1 MASCAGLTVTGTAR
15 LAALAIESL
24 MPDGI
29 TALLCGVKSARRTG
43 GESAMSIWVRQ
54 HSKVSAPFS
63 ASWQD
68 AHHGG

>member
-43 GESAMSIWVRQ
+43 G
-54 HSKVSAPFS
+54 
-63 ASWQD
+63 
-68 AHHGG
+68 